1 MSTANGS
8 LNKELTKSTSSVA
21 KSQQGLNGSPTKS
34 NSSLNKNGSVNQSKR
49 NSTSSESNAS
59 ARSNGNSLNV
69 NKDENTSGRASKT
82 SQKLEGNSQ
91 IKTKIN
97 DFINSCNNIEKK
109 SIFDK
114 KESESSSVSSDSS
127 EEEEKEVEKR
137 TSLKVETTGNLL

>member
-1 MSTANGS
+1 MIADIIESKPKTPESRRSSHSSNKSKSPTGEQNMSTANGS

-82 SQKLEGNSQ
+82 SQKLEGNS
-91 IKTKIN
+91 
-97 DFINSCNNIEKK
+97 
-109 SIFDK
+109 
-114 KESESSSVSSDSS
+114 
-127 EEEEKEVEKR
+127 
-137 TSLKVETTGNLL
+137 